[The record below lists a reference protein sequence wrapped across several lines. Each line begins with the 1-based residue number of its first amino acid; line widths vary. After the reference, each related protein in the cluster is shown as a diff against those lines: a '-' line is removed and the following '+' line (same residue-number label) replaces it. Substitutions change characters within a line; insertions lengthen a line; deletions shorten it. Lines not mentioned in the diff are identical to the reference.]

1 MKEYDFTT
9 LAGFK
14 EAALEL
20 INYANENKLYCC
32 PEITSN
38 RNGLTLEV
46 RIYRCG
52 NYPGDLHRIWDAA
65 EHLTPEG
72 IASTFAEADRIMHE
86 YIDNGVARAEAEL
99 REAEAALE
107 AARAKLEKAN
117 KAQEGK

>member
-32 PEITSN
+32 PEISAN
-38 RNGLTLEV
+38 RYGLSLEV

-52 NYPGDLHRIWDAA
+52 DYPGDLHRIWDAKEELTA
-65 EHLTPEG
+65 EN
-72 IASTFAEADRIMHE
+72 IASTFAEAEKVMHD
-86 YIDNGVARAEAEL
+86 YVDNGVARAEAEL

-107 AARAKLEKAN
+107 AARAKWEKAN

>member
-1 MKEYDFTT
+1 MKAHDYTT

-14 EAALEL
+14 EAAQEL
-20 INYANENKLYCC
+20 INYANENKLLCC

-38 RNGLTLEV
+38 RHGLTLAV

-52 NYPGDLHRIWDAA
+52 SFAGDLHRIWDAA
-65 EHLTPEG
+65 EEPTPEN
-72 IASTFAEADRIMHE
+72 IASTFAEADRVMRE
-86 YIDNGVARAEAEL
+86 YVENGVARAEAEL

-107 AARAKLEKAN
+107 AARAKWEKAN